1 MAIKL
6 EVSNSVTDLIIQFIS
21 ADYDLK
27 LSFPFSQALYTAWT
41 NGALTLQYLQIF
53 LQSSRK
59 KIDEAEQT
67 LASPPWRAVWDRL
80 VPF

>member
-6 EVSNSVTDLIIQFIS
+6 EVSNSVTDLIIQFLQT
-21 ADYDLK
+21 DLK
-27 LSFPFSQALYTAWT
+27 IYFPSQALYTAWT